1 VERAIEEASPG
12 EEQLEAF
19 RRDGFI
25 IDEGFIG
32 PAAVE
37 ALRARFEPLF
47 AGSYPTGVRP
57 DEVNWVAGR
66 DAEDRTRQLCNA
78 WKADPVI
85 AAQVLSERAGSLA
98 AQLMG
103 WSGARIVQDNVLWKP
118 PGAKSLGMHQDASYA
133 GYLVP
138 PEMVTV
144 WMALDDTVAEGG
156 TVEYVRG
163 SHRWPR
169 VAPARDDF
177 HAPEDWLAPVV
188 AAAPAGEPVE
198 RVPVVVRAG
207 GASIHH
213 GLTFHGS
220 GPNAADSHR
229 RALVAHFAPAHAR
242 FDPVEVD
249 LVYSRYRRR
258 DDLAL
263 DESFF
268 PVVWNASGGRS
279 AWLEELPPLP

>member
-1 VERAIEEASPG
+1 MASPG

-25 IDEGFIG
+25 IIEEGFIG

-47 AGSYPTGVRP
+47 AGTYPTGIRP

-66 DAEDRTRQLCNA
+66 DPEDRTRQLCNA

-156 TVEYVRG
+156 TVEYVRA
-163 SHRWPR
+163 RARRVPR
-169 VAPARDDF
+169 ARGLARTGRGRRSRRGAGRAGAGRRAGGRRVDPPRADLPRLGPQRGRLAPARARRAF
-177 HAPEDWLAPVV
+177 
-188 AAAPAGEPVE
+188 
-198 RVPVVVRAG
+198 RAG
-207 GASIHH
+207 A
-213 GLTFHGS
+213 
-220 GPNAADSHR
+220 
-229 RALVAHFAPAHAR
+229 RAL
-242 FDPVEVD
+242 
-249 LVYSRYRRR
+249 
-258 DDLAL
+258 
-263 DESFF
+263 
-268 PVVWNASGGRS
+268 
-279 AWLEELPPLP
+279 